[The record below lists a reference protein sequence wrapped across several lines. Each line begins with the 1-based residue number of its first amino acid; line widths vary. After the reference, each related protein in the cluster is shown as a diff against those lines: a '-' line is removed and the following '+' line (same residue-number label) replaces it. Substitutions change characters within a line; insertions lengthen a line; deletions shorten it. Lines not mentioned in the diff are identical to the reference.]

1 MIHKTLPEAQLN
13 WAKVLVKLMVSTR
26 ELHSA
31 ISQWK
36 ESMVKEP
43 IVYGFIKLNEILR
56 YIFWRNSQVIIATY
70 NHSSSELEKK
80 DLRLLKN
87 PRLF

>member
-1 MIHKTLPEAQLN
+1 MIHKTPPEAQLN
-13 WAKVLVKLMVSTR
+13 WAKVLVKLMVSIR

-43 IVYGFIKLNEILR
+43 IVYGFTKWNEILR
-56 YIFWRNSQVIIATY
+56 Y
-70 NHSSSELEKK
+70 
-80 DLRLLKN
+80 LLKK
-87 PRLF
+87 